1 VTTEAPDPETLRLL
15 VLVGECGSLGSAAVR
30 LGMSQPSASKRMTTL
45 ERRLG
50 LRLLD
55 RTRRGSVLTDAGEL
69 VGGWAQRVL
78 DEYTALREGVELLRT
93 RASAQLRVAASLTV
107 AEHLLPGWLAGLR
120 RGMPDVRVGLQVTNS
135 ARVCEVVRTGGVDVG
150 FIESPQVLPGLRT
163 RTVGH
168 DRLVLV
174 VGPDHPWARRRG
186 PVRPDELASTP
197 VLTREAGSGTRD
209 TAERALVAC
218 GTPPVPPLLEL
229 GSSAAIRSTVLTG
242 AGPALLSGLVVAD
255 DITERRLVEVPTT
268 GVDLGRRLR
277 AVWRSAE
284 APSGH
289 AAALIG
295 QALEARGVAR
305 GCPASPGT

>member
-1 VTTEAPDPETLRLL
+1 MSEDPDPETLRLL
-15 VLVGECGSLGSAAVR
+15 VLVGECGSLGLAAAR

-55 RTRRGSVLTDAGEL
+55 RSRRGSVLTEAGEL

-78 DEYTALREGVELLRT
+78 DEYAALRDGVELLRT
-93 RASAQLRVAASLTV
+93 RATAALRVAASLTV

-120 RGMPDVRVGLQVTNS
+120 RSAPDVRVGLQVTNS
-135 ARVCEVVRTGGVDVG
+135 TRVCELVRDGGVDVG

-174 VGPDHPWARRRG
+174 VGPDHPWARRRRPVG
-186 PVRPDELASTP
+186 PEELARTP
-197 VLTREAGSGTRD
+197 LLTREPGSGTRD
-209 TAERALVAC
+209 TAERALAAC
-218 GTPPVPPLLEL
+218 GTTPVPPLLEL
-229 GSSAAIRSTVLTG
+229 GSSAAIRSTAVTG
-242 AGPALLSGLVVAD
+242 AGPALLSGLVVTD
-255 DITERRLVEVPTT
+255 DIAAHRLVEVPTT
-268 GVDLGRRLR
+268 GIDLERRLR
-277 AVWRSAE
+277 AVWRSAA
-284 APSGH
+284 APSGD

-295 QALEARGVAR
+295 QALRSQ
-305 GCPASPGT
+305 PAGRPGPAPS